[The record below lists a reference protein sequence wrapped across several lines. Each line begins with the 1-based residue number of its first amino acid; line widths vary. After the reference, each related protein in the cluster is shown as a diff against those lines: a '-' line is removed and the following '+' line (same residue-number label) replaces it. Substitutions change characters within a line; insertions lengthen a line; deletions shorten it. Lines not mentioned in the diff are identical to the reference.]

1 MKQINR
7 FLRPAVSLLMLT
19 GEYLLVR
26 GPLFYLHGMMQW
38 PQILALAAAAGIL
51 LSVGLDLKNLDLFS
65 AAGYGC
71 GFMAG
76 LLFHQY
82 GTDPGG
88 SRTDNL
94 WLIWATMLLTF
105 MCIGLATAIR
115 AGSAGREKE

>member
-7 FLRPAVSLLMLT
+7 FLRPAVSLLVLA

-71 GFMAG
+71 GFLAG

-88 SRTDNL
+88 GRTDNL
-94 WLIWATMLLTF
+94 WLIWTSVLLLF
-105 MCIGLATAIR
+105 MILGLVLTVVP
-115 AGSAGREKE
+115 GSAGRTKE

>member
-7 FLRPAVSLLMLT
+7 FLRPAVSLLVLA

-71 GFMAG
+71 GFLAG

-88 SRTDNL
+88 GRTDNL
-94 WLIWATMLLTF
+94 WLIWTGVLLLF
-105 MCIGLATAIR
+105 MILGLVLTVVP
-115 AGSAGREKE
+115 GSAGRTKE